1 MRHKGTQEI
10 ETDRLILRRLTTQ
23 DAPAMYRNWASD
35 PAVTKHLRWEPHESA
50 EKTAELLRAW
60 AELYPNPDY
69 YQWGVAEKATG
80 TLLGSLSVFDD
91 GQTEGCAKALWRAEG
106 LDFSDGVWMPGYCY
120 GKTWWGRGY
129 ATEALAALADYWFT
143 QTDGQW
149 LACCHNIGNPASGRV
164 MEHVGFVFD
173 HEGIDRKF
181 DGTPVNC
188 RYYLL
193 TRTRWQALRQS

>member
-1 MRHKGTQEI
+1 MT
-10 ETDRLILRRLTTQ
+10 LRDDLG
-23 DAPAMYRNWASD
+23 APVDLPTPPQR
-35 PAVTKHLRWEPHESA
+35 V
-50 EKTAELLRAW
+50 
-60 AELYPNPDY
+60 
-69 YQWGVAEKATG
+69 V
-80 TLLGSLSVFDD
+80 SLVPS
-91 GQTEGCAKALWRAEG
+91 L
-106 LDFSDGVWMPGYCY
+106 
-120 GKTWWGRGY
+120 
-129 ATEALAALADYWFT
+129 TEALAALVDYWFT